1 MLSCSCRCLVVLCAR
16 YTKLILSF
24 TLLVLLNRSLQIG
37 KAGRVTVGTYF
48 QVSNSW
54 IFIFLFYT
62 QAIFT
67 VILSTIFLEEKLYWT
82 TLVGGILIALN
93 AAIATYKG
101 WREIL
106 RPFIDRSSATEMRAL
121 SETVNSDLGSYVAP
135 TEVSVPD
142 LAEQPF
148 PRLASSQSIPEEP
161 DITNENA

>member
-1 MLSCSCRCLVVLCAR
+1 MDFHF
-16 YTKLILSF
+16 LI
-24 TLLVLLNRSLQIG
+24 
-37 KAGRVTVGTYF
+37 
-48 QVSNSW
+48 
-54 IFIFLFYT
+54 YT

-67 VILSTIFLEEKLYWT
+67 VILSTIFLEENLYWT